1 MEVIALRED
10 DRVVASLHQQQPSL
24 QSSSL
29 IHVPAVAVGTVLAV
43 GDRGIERVVV
53 VDREGGGGG
62 GGGGGD
68 RHAERGFMISARTHA
83 LVQQSTTSLRTLS
96 SKRKLE
102 EFEIGMAESA
112 ISAASQV
119 RVTTTRILFLMT
131 QTHWAGNCHVFV
143 LDDDSLIHL
152 MMHSTHGATTTV

>member
-10 DRVVASLHQQQPSL
+10 DRVVASLHQQQQPSL

-29 IHVPAVAVGTVLAV
+29 IHVPAAAAVGTVLAV
-43 GDRGIERVVV
+43 GDRGIERVLV

-62 GGGGGD
+62 D
-68 RHAERGFMISARTHA
+68 RNAERGFMISARTHA

-119 RVTTTRILFLMT
+119 RVTTTWILFLMT
-131 QTHWAGNCHVFV
+131 QTHWASNCHVFV

>member
-10 DRVVASLHQQQPSL
+10 DRVVASLHQQQQPSL

-29 IHVPAVAVGTVLAV
+29 IHVPAAAVGTVLAV

-53 VDREGGGGG
+53 VDREE
-62 GGGGGD
+62 GGGGD
-68 RHAERGFMISARTHA
+68 RNAERGFMISARTHA
-83 LVQQSTTSLRTLS
+83 LVQQSTASLRTLS

-119 RVTTTRILFLMT
+119 RVTTTQILFLMT
-131 QTHWAGNCHVFV
+131 QTHWASNCHVFV

>member
-10 DRVVASLHQQQPSL
+10 DRVVASLHQQQQPSL

-29 IHVPAVAVGTVLAV
+29 IHVPAAAVGTVLAV
-43 GDRGIERVVV
+43 GDRGIERVLV

-62 GGGGGD
+62 GD
-68 RHAERGFMISARTHA
+68 RNAERGFMISARTHA

-131 QTHWAGNCHVFV
+131 QTHGASNCHVFV

-152 MMHSTHGATTTV
+152 MMHSTRGATTTV

>member
-10 DRVVASLHQQQPSL
+10 DRVVASLHQQQQPSL

-29 IHVPAVAVGTVLAV
+29 IHVPAAAVGTVLAV

-62 GGGGGD
+62 GGD
-68 RHAERGFMISARTHA
+68 RNAERGFMISARTHA
-83 LVQQSTTSLRTLS
+83 LMQQSTASLRTLS

-131 QTHWAGNCHVFV
+131 QTHWASNCHVFV
-143 LDDDSLIHL
+143 LDDYSLIHL
-152 MMHSTHGATTTV
+152 MLHSTHGATTTV

>member
-29 IHVPAVAVGTVLAV
+29 IHVPAAAVGTVLGV
-43 GDRGIERVVV
+43 GDRGIERIVV

-62 GGGGGD
+62 GD
-68 RHAERGFMISARTHA
+68 RSAERGFMISARTHA

-119 RVTTTRILFLMT
+119 RATTTRILFLMT
-131 QTHWAGNCHVFV
+131 QTHWASNCHVFV

-152 MMHSTHGATTTV
+152 MMQSTHGATTTV

>member
-10 DRVVASLHQQQPSL
+10 DRVVASLHQQQQPSL

-29 IHVPAVAVGTVLAV
+29 IHVPAAAVGTVLAV

-62 GGGGGD
+62 D
-68 RHAERGFMISARTHA
+68 RNAERGFMISARTHA
-83 LVQQSTTSLRTLS
+83 LVQQSTASLRTLS

-119 RVTTTRILFLMT
+119 RVTTNTDPFSNDTDALGQQLSCLC
-131 QTHWAGNCHVFV
+131 AG
-143 LDDDSLIHL
+143 
-152 MMHSTHGATTTV
+152 

>member
-10 DRVVASLHQQQPSL
+10 DRVVASLHQQQQPSL

-29 IHVPAVAVGTVLAV
+29 IHVPAAAVGTVLAV

-62 GGGGGD
+62 GGGGD
-68 RHAERGFMISARTHA
+68 RNAERGFMISARTHA
-83 LVQQSTTSLRTLS
+83 LVQQSTASLRTLS

-131 QTHWAGNCHVFV
+131 QTHWASNCHVFV